1 MNDFV
6 ILILGFGIICLIT
19 LLGILY
25 LFRED
30 VPSNAAKISFK
41 AFKKF
46 YLINPDR
53 WELCSCYVECKIP
66 MECYPKL
73 FANSEEFYFN
83 FFDCQKYKKFLKRI
97 RKNKIKTKNAE
108 ATAKMIN
115 AVKKDIADMESL
127 AQQQQK
133 QAIDNIASIL
143 STIQN

>member
-1 MNDFV
+1 MNDCV
-6 ILILGFGIICLIT
+6 KLISGLGIICLIIA
-19 LLGILY
+19 LGILY
-25 LFRED
+25 LVQEQP
-30 VPSNAAKISFK
+30 PSNAAKISFK
-41 AFKKF
+41 AFEKF

-53 WELCSCYVECKIP
+53 WELYSRCVECKIP

-73 FANSEEFYFN
+73 FTTSEEFYFN
-83 FFDCQKYKKFLKRI
+83 FFDYQKYKKFLKRI

-143 STIQN
+143 TTIQN